1 MSNGAMTA
9 DQLMGS
15 QEGPKDPLTWGL
27 PGHLTKEEK
36 DVFFKFRDEVEKRG
50 GEFRHTVYC
59 FGEEEGEANAISR
72 WLRARKFV
80 YEDIVKM
87 VEEATQVRKVAKTK
101 DFYPNPVD
109 ALGCDSSLFFDQY
122 PQLYSGHAK
131 NGSPLFISKPGILNV
146 DGMECITT
154 LDGII
159 KFHWHIMMHDFANR
173 LREQKA
179 ADPENFNR
187 YVSIDYLFAKMLF
200 LFSSRLR
207 PLSFC
212 FDSPCSVLYTSSL
225 LLTALSV
232 FAFWISTTLP
242 RRS

>member
-187 YVSIDYLFAKMLF
+187 YVFIIALIIANRLVCVYI
-200 LFSSRLR
+200 FSSRFD
-207 PLSFC
+207 LSLF
-212 FDSPCSVLYTSSL
+212 FSHPYPVFIIA
-225 LLTALSV
+225 ALSV